1 MPHHDKTFAASLPN
15 ARHASRVPAHITTE
29 DLDHIR
35 QAAYVL
41 PQVVKPADYVP
52 EGSAGFEM
60 HLDKLGLVLLQKSV
74 PGARPSRWIEPG
86 LMDAALAHLDAVPAT
101 AEARTLMQERTTAL
115 AL

>member
-1 MPHHDKTFAASLPN
+1 V
-15 ARHASRVPAHITTE
+15 AR
-29 DLDHIR
+29 IR

-74 PGARPSRWIEPG
+74 PGARPSRWIEP
-86 LMDAALAHLDAVPAT
+86 A
-101 AEARTLMQERTTAL
+101 
-115 AL
+115 

>member
-1 MPHHDKTFAASLPN
+1 
-15 ARHASRVPAHITTE
+15 VPAHITTE
-29 DLDHIR
+29 DLGRIR

-74 PGARPSRWIEPG
+74 PGARPSRWIEP
-86 LMDAALAHLDAVPAT
+86 A
-101 AEARTLMQERTTAL
+101 
-115 AL
+115 